1 MEIKKVLNLNDE
13 EFDKLI
19 AAGEFLG
26 KVSKAKE
33 EGTFDELSG
42 GAEKIIE
49 ALRDVTVKILEK

>member
-1 MEIKKVLNLNDE
+1 MEIKRVLNFSDE

-26 KVSKAKE
+26 KVSKSKE

-42 GAEKIIE
+42 GAEKIIN
-49 ALRDVTVKILEK
+49 ALKDVVVKILEK